1 MFEAIE
7 YYQSLAEKFDSRI
20 LFLPGISIV
29 LTGLCIWLAG
39 LRWRKVLGAFAGG
52 CFLAAI
58 GLCIGD
64 YGWPVMI
71 IVTLIGIAL
80 GAIIEKIMLGIVGT
94 VLVAAAVMIIAS
106 VFFESNDVAMQ
117 SYPRWAE
124 YETRDAEI
132 GLPQAFEI
140 TRQTG
145 RYIAY
150 RMIENVKSSWLV
162 YGASAGAAILLAG
175 FAAMMLPRIFIA
187 AFSSSFGSAAIFS
200 GMIML
205 LFYKGLKPVN
215 YIYDK
220 SSFYALIIFLMII
233 FGTMVQLVL
242 SPAAKNGKTGP
253 NENGDK
259 K

>member
-20 LFLPGISIV
+20 LFAPGIVVV
-29 LTGLCIWLAG
+29 LAGLCIWLAG

-64 YGWPVMI
+64 YGWPIMI

-80 GAIIEKIMLGIVGT
+80 GALIEKIMLGVVGT
-94 VLVAAAVMIIAS
+94 VLVSAVVIIIGS
-106 VFFESNDVAMQ
+106 IFFESKDAVMQ
-117 SYPRWAE
+117 SHPRWAE
-124 YETRDAEI
+124 YEAGDAEI
-132 GLPQAFEI
+132 SLPQAFEI

-145 RYIAY
+145 RYILCG
-150 RMIENVKSSWLV
+150 MIKNVKSSWLV
-162 YGASAGAAILLAG
+162 YGASGGAAILLAG

-187 AFSSSFGSAAIFS
+187 AFSSSFGSAVIFV

-215 YIYDK
+215 YIYNK
-220 SSFYALIIFLMII
+220 SSFYCLIIFLMII

-242 SPAAKNGKTGP
+242 SPAAKTEKNGP
-253 NENGDK
+253 DENGDK